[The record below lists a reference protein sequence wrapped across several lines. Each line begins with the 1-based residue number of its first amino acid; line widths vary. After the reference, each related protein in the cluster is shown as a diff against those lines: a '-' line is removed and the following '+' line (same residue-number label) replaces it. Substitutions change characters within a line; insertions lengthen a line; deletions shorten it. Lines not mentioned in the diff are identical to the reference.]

1 MVVNMALPI
10 ALMVIALLVG
20 VVAIYAIML
29 QESKRKKNKSLAA
42 RKRRLDTAKRF
53 KYLNDNFLTR
63 NAFRRVY
70 QQIAALSIYS
80 VEEVQELA
88 VKYYTTAM
96 ALSVC
101 VVAVGAVAFR
111 DITATLLCCV
121 FAFVMFNVLIMKRID
136 ATHFAVVKEFSATL
150 SSIRETYTIVGNIP
164 DAIAD
169 CHTGKLLP
177 KAMDRIYLILTATD
191 AEDRLEEFYRTVPFP
206 MLQTLAGV
214 CYILNDA
221 GDEKNEK
228 GQSAFKNAI
237 TLLKNEADLEIRKL
251 TQQRIMFSFLE
262 YLPLAPLPFVGVL
275 KWFLTKFL
283 PGTAVILNGM
293 LGFISQTLIIL
304 AALFAYWYITNVTSP
319 NTVRHDDRSRIV
331 DKFRYWKPF
340 ANNILPNILPKKARV
355 KAQLEKELKGALS
368 NKDVP
373 YIYASKVLA
382 AVVAFVACF
391 FLLTTFTIM
400 ARQYA
405 YDNIKAASFL
415 AGGDMSVEEAQK
427 RHQMDNEVMSWEYAP
442 SNSNLVNNGF
452 IKGYFPDMADMQIQE
467 EAQRII
473 SKYETV
479 HGLRFH
485 WWYVLVSYIIA
496 AIAWFMPGVMLD
508 MRKKLVLAEEE
519 EDVLQLQTM
528 LAILRY
534 TNMETMQA
542 LYWLAR
548 QSQIHKTAINYAYH
562 EYPSDP
568 ELAIERLRDKSNL
581 PEFKQIC
588 ERLLSTV
595 SNVTIKEAFSDLEA
609 ERDHMLRIRE
619 MVQQQS
625 TMKKRRQCSPIS
637 RAPLM
642 IMVVG
647 HFLVPICVLAF
658 NEIMAL
664 APQLGF

>member
-1 MVVNMALPI
+1 MNMMLPI
-10 ALMVIALLVG
+10 VLLIIAFLVG
-20 VVAIYAIML
+20 AVAIYAILL
-29 QESKRKKNKSLAA
+29 QETKRKKNKALAA
-42 RKRRLDTAKRF
+42 RKHRLDIAKRF
-53 KYLNDNFLTR
+53 KYLNDNFMTR
-63 NAFRRVY
+63 NTFRRVY
-70 QQIAALSIYS
+70 SQIAALSIYS

-88 VKYYTTAM
+88 VKYYTTA
-96 ALSVC
+96 LSLSIC
-101 VVAVGAVAFR
+101 VVIVGAVAFR
-111 DITATLLCCV
+111 DIVAALLCCV
-121 FAFVMFNVLIMKRID
+121 FAVVMFNVLIMKRID
-136 ATHFAVVKEFSATL
+136 STHFAVVKEFSSTL
-150 SSIRETYTIVGNIP
+150 ASIRETYTIVGNIP

-191 AEDRLEEFYRTVPFP
+191 AEDRLDEFYRTVPFP

-221 GDEKNEK
+221 GDETNEK

-237 TLLKNEADLEIRKL
+237 TLLKNEADLEVRKL
-251 TQQRIMFSFLE
+251 TQQRLMFSFLE

-275 KWFLTKFL
+275 KWFLITFL

-304 AALFAYWYITNVTSP
+304 SALFAYWYITNVTSP
-319 NTVRHDDRSRIV
+319 NTVRHDDRSHFV
-331 DKFRYWKPF
+331 DMFRYWKPF
-340 ANNILPNILPKKARV
+340 ANKMLPDILPKKART
-355 KAQLEKELKGALS
+355 KAKLEKELKGALS

-382 AVVAFVACF
+382 ASIAFVSCF
-391 FLLTTFTIM
+391 TMLTLFTIM
-400 ARQYA
+400 ARDFA
-405 YDNIKAASFL
+405 YNNIQAASFL
-415 AGGDMSVEEAQK
+415 AGGDMSVSEAEQRK
-427 RHQMDNEVMSWEYAP
+427 RMDDEVMSWEYAP
-442 SNSNLVNNGF
+442 NTSTLLNNGF
-452 IKGYFPDMADMQIQE
+452 IQSYFPDMSEMQRQE
-467 EAQRII
+467 EANRII
-473 SKYETV
+473 SKYNTV

-485 WWYVLVSYIIA
+485 WWYVLISYGV
-496 AIAWFMPGVMLD
+496 AIFAWFAPGIMLD
-508 MRKKLVLAEEE
+508 MRKRLVLSEEE

-534 TNMETMQA
+534 TNMETMQV
-542 LYWLAR
+542 LYWLSR
-548 QSQIHKTAINYAYH
+548 QSQIHKTAITYAYH

-595 SNVTIKEAFSDLEA
+595 SNVTVKEAFSDLES

-619 MVQQQS
+619 MVQQQAIQR
-625 TMKKRRQCSPIS
+625 KRRQCSPVS

-642 IMVVG
+642 VMVVG

>member
-1 MVVNMALPI
+1 MSMALPI
-10 ALMVIALLVG
+10 AIIVMTMLVG
-20 VVAIYAIML
+20 VLALYAILM
-29 QESKRKKNKSLAA
+29 QESKRKSNKALAA
-42 RKRRLDTAKRF
+42 KQHRLKVAKNF
-53 KYLNDNFLTR
+53 KFLDDNFLTR
-63 NAFRRVY
+63 NAFRKVY
-70 QQIAALSIYS
+70 GQIAALSIYT

-88 VKYYTTAM
+88 VKYFTTGVGM
-96 ALSVC
+96 AVC
-101 VVAVGAVAFR
+101 IVMVGAIAFR
-111 DITATLLCCV
+111 DIIATLLCCV
-121 FAFVMFNVLIMKRID
+121 FAMVAFNVVIMKRID
-136 ATHFAVVKEFSATL
+136 ATHFAVIKEFSATL
-150 SSIRETYTIVGNIP
+150 ASIRETYTIVGNIP

-221 GDEKNEK
+221 GDETNEK
-228 GQSAFKNAI
+228 GISAFKNAI
-237 TLLKNEADLEIRKL
+237 TLLKNEADLEVRKL
-251 TQQRIMFSFLE
+251 TQQRMMFSFLE

-275 KWFLTKFL
+275 KWFLTTYL

-293 LGFISQTLIIL
+293 AGFISQTLIIL
-304 AALFAYWYITNVTSP
+304 TALFAYWYITNVTSP
-319 NTVRHDDRSRIV
+319 NAVRRDDRSSFV

-340 ANNILPNILPKKARV
+340 SEHILPNILPKKAKT
-355 KAQLEKELKGALS
+355 KAKLEKELKGALS
-368 NKDVP
+368 NKDIP

-382 AVVAFVACF
+382 ATLTFVATLT
-391 FLLTTFTIM
+391 FLIIFTIM
-400 ARQYA
+400 SRQFI

-415 AGGDMSVEEAQK
+415 AGGDMSVTEAQQ
-427 RHQMDNEVMSWEYAP
+427 RHMMDNEVMSWDYP
-442 SNSNLVNNGF
+442 PTTSTLISNKF
-452 IKGYFPDMADMQIQE
+452 IQSYFPDMPDMQVQE
-467 EAQRII
+467 EANRII
-473 SKYETV
+473 SKYNSYKA
-479 HGLRFH
+479 LRFH
-485 WWYVLVSYIIA
+485 WWYVLISYALA
-496 AIAWFMPGVMLD
+496 AFAWFAPGIMLD
-508 MRKKLVLAEEE
+508 LRKKMVMAEEE

-534 TNMETMQA
+534 TNLETMLA
-542 LYWLAR
+542 LYWLSR
-548 QSQIHKTAINYAYH
+548 QSQIHKTAITYAYH

-595 SNVTIKEAFSDLEA
+595 SNVTLKEAFSDLES

-619 MVQQQS
+619 MVQQQAAQR
-625 TMKKRRQCSPIS
+625 KRQQCSPIS

-642 IMVVG
+642 VMVVG
-647 HFLVPICVLAF
+647 HFLMPICMLAF